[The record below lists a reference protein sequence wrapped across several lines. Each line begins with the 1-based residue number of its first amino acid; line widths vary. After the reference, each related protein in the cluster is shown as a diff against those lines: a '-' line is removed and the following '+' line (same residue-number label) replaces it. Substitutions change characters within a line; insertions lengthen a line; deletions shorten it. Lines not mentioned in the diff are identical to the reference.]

1 MGRFSGEYGWERVG
15 RSGFGAAKKKQM
27 RYIRTLI
34 SGYGVLSCVCVCT
47 IMGMGMGMG
56 IHSIH

>member
-1 MGRFSGEYGWERVG
+1 MGESGKKRFWCRQ
-15 RSGFGAAKKKQM
+15 KKQM
-27 RYIRTLI
+27 RYIGTLI